1 MPCSYLNSSTL
12 HVDDI
17 SMFFSREEFDLV
29 GEFLMEYGSGIVRLL
44 ICPLQA
50 SLLLSSKKIEPSPEG
65 LRKGVLAK
73 DAGDSQKPYW
83 LLIVLFFSLMFKS
96 FSCNFFH
103 CCLWS
108 CLHISEQMSRILK
121 RTIIGYNPGC

>member
-17 SMFFSREEFDLV
+17 SKFLTREEFDLV
-29 GEFLMEYGSGIVRLL
+29 GKFLMEYGSGIVWLL

-65 LRKGVLAK
+65 LRRDVLAE
-73 DAGDSQKPYW
+73 DAGDSQKPCW

-103 CCLWS
+103 YCLWS

-121 RTIIGYNPGC
+121 GPSLVNLGC

>member
-1 MPCSYLNSSTL
+1 
-12 HVDDI
+12 
-17 SMFFSREEFDLV
+17 MFLTREELDLV
-29 GEFLMEYGSGIVRLL
+29 GKFLMEYGSGIVWLL

-65 LRKGVLAK
+65 LRRDVLAE
-73 DAGDSQKPYW
+73 DAGDSQKPCW

-103 CCLWS
+103 YCLWS

-121 RTIIGYNPGC
+121 GPSLVNLGC